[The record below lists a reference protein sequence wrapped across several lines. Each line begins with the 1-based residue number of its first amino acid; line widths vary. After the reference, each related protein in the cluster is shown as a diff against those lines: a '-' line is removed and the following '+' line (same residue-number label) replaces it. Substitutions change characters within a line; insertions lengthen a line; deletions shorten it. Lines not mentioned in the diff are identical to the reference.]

1 MMARTVLK
9 NYYVTKEEYEEL
21 MKCTED
27 CYEDSRKEVPNV
39 RKAKVD
45 GRVAEDTKPCE
56 SSIPVEKAKH
66 LTWEELSSQTDLSSA
81 LGSEN
86 K

>member
-1 MMARTVLK
+1 MK

-39 RKAKVD
+39 RKTKTDCCAD
-45 GRVAEDTKPCE
+45 AEAKPCE
-56 SSIPVEKAKH
+56 SGRAVEKVKH
-66 LTWEELSSQTDLSSA
+66 LTWEELSSQTDLSSS
-81 LGSEN
+81 LGSD
-86 K
+86 KGCSVFSK